1 MLATLSKAMV
11 IEPKEVV
18 ITGPG
23 GFNLVDHENLFYGII
38 IKVKKTHSFS
48 TYTIKHANNS
58 ARKQT

>member
-1 MLATLSKAMV
+1 MQATLSKAMI

-23 GFNLVDHENLFYGII
+23 DHENLFYGIFL
-38 IKVKKTHSFS
+38 KEKKTHSFS